1 MEFNEYLV
9 DISVNEQTVHWCGHS
24 GHQLEQPYLA
34 YEQRLVEL
42 NAEYLNSWLLEVGGE
57 ERSEVIRMDIEYLSL
72 LQVKNRTL
80 KQVVQLLNAD
90 LCSQHQLAFDFDE
103 ADHKLEY
110 FNQKALILAQV
121 DQNERPFYSIPPLC
135 SPDKLIDML
144 DTNDSSSNDSEEDNY
159 EYHSDS

>member
-90 LCSQHQLAFDFDE
+90 LCSQHQLAFDFD
-103 ADHKLEY
+103 
-110 FNQKALILAQV
+110 
-121 DQNERPFYSIPPLC
+121 
-135 SPDKLIDML
+135 
-144 DTNDSSSNDSEEDNY
+144 
-159 EYHSDS
+159 